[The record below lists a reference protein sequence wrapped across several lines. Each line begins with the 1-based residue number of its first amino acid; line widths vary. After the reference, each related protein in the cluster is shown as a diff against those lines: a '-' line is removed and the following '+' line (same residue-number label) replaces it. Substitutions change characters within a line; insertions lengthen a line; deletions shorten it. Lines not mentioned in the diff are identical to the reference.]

1 MPARKKQRF
10 GSGASQR
17 NDETDLGWDDSA
29 SEEESG
35 SSLPS
40 SSTSFSTSIYSGK
53 KDGSS
58 AVERGS
64 VSSSAGRR
72 ASSSS
77 SRKQTQKQRGTIGAE
92 WELQEELKQRRA
104 KYARDAGSS
113 HEALLKSEELAAKRK
128 KKKRSRAGIARR
140 EKREKRAREKMLPK
154 SRDPKLQAELRR
166 QESQYDD
173 AMESAARAELL
184 HAEEAGVLEAEG
196 EMEETYRFKQ
206 SEIKGAVDMLT
217 ARKIFDL
224 SLPEYGPYCG
234 VDYTRNGR
242 HLLIGGEK
250 GHLALIDAMTNGLKT
265 ELHVRE
271 TVRDVAF
278 LHDHTMFAV
287 AQRKYCYIYD
297 DKGVELHCLRHHIEP
312 TKVEFLPFHFLM
324 VTAGRTGF
332 LKWQDTSTGQLVAEA
347 RTRLGACN
355 VMRQNPYNAVMSA
368 GHSNG
373 TVTMWSPTM
382 STPLVKM
389 LCHRGPI
396 LAIAH
401 DT

>member
-1 MPARKKQRF
+1 MGKKRRF
-10 GSGASQR
+10 GSAAR
-17 NDETDLGWDDSA
+17 DDGWEDSA
-29 SEEESG
+29 SDEEGEGGEALSTAVYSG
-35 SSLPS
+35 RKRGAADRGAIS
-40 SSTSFSTSIYSGK
+40 SSKGGEDGK
-53 KDGSS
+53 AAKMQ
-58 AVERGS
+58 R
-64 VSSSAGRR
+64 
-72 ASSSS
+72 
-77 SRKQTQKQRGTIGAE
+77 QRGTFAAE
-92 WELQEELKQRRA
+92 QAHQAELKIRRA
-104 KYARDAGSS
+104 KYARDLDGS
-113 HEALLKSEELAAKRK
+113 HQGALAAEAARAKAR
-128 KKKRSRAGIARR
+128 KKKRSRAGVARR
-140 EKREKRAREKMLPK
+140 EKRERRKREMMLPK
-154 SRDPKLQAELRR
+154 SRDPKLQAELRQ
-166 QESQYDD
+166 QESQYDE
-173 AMESAARAELL
+173 AEQSAARAELL

-196 EMEETYRFKQ
+196 EMEATWRFKQ
-206 SEIKGAVDMLT
+206 SEIKSAVNLLT

-242 HLLIGGEK
+242 HLLIGGAK
-250 GHLALIDAMTNGLKT
+250 GHLAVIDAMTNALQS

-271 TVRDVAF
+271 TVRDVSF

-297 DKGVELHCLRHHIEP
+297 NKGVELHCLRHHIEP
-312 TKVEFLPFHFLM
+312 TRVEFLPFHFLM
-324 VTAGRTGF
+324 VTAGKTGY

-355 VMRQNPYNAVMSA
+355 VLRQNPYNAVVSA

-389 LCHRGPI
+389 LCHRGSV
-396 LAIAH
+396 LAVAH